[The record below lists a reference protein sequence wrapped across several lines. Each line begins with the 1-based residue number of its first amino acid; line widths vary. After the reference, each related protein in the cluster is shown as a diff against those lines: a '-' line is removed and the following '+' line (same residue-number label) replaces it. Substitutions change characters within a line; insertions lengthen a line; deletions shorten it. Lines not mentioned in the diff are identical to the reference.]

1 MIIPLLIFVAFT
13 TVFLFGMYRENPDI
27 LPSAREGQTAPP
39 VELAKLSGKKSFD
52 DDALRSGQVTLVNF
66 WASWCGPCRVEH
78 PQLEQ
83 LKDEGEIILG
93 VNYKDD
99 QDKAL
104 LFLAELG
111 DPYTAV
117 GADKRGRMAL
127 DWGLYGVPETYVV
140 AGDGTTIFRFAG
152 PITQKVLD
160 NDIRAALSQ
169 AKLMSK

>member
-1 MIIPLLIFVAFT
+1 MTRFVPLMIIPLLIFVAFT

-104 LFLAELG
+104 LFLA
-111 DPYTAV
+111 
-117 GADKRGRMAL
+117 
-127 DWGLYGVPETYVV
+127 
-140 AGDGTTIFRFAG
+140 
-152 PITQKVLD
+152 
-160 NDIRAALSQ
+160 
-169 AKLMSK
+169 